1 VTEDPRSEP
10 ALPPPPRSPPPAAPP
25 VFAPVSGSTGS
36 PRAGR
41 SAGSSRGWRTSLA
54 VLGTILVVVAGVN
67 MADASVPLPEAITP
81 IDDPA
86 VPDASFPVDPDA
98 PAETL
103 TPIEPGPVEQGDTIE
118 AGLGYT
124 IRAPA
129 GWTVVSQEDE
139 TTVLQKG
146 AAMLVIAAIA
156 TEDSPEDL
164 ATWYR
169 DAWFQGGGYTG
180 GDSRS
185 RTVGNGIP
193 AAEVDYTGAFDGSTI
208 DGRIV
213 TVSDAGAGL
222 LINALAP
229 TGSLAEIA
237 PDIDAILTS
246 VALGA

>member
-1 VTEDPRSEP
+1 MTEDPGPEP
-10 ALPPPPRSPPPAAPP
+10 ALPPPPPGPPQAVAPP
-25 VFAPVSGSTGS
+25 IPGPLDRTGG
-36 PRAGR
+36 PRA
-41 SAGSSRGWRTSLA
+41 SLAGGGSRGWRTALA
-54 VLGTILVVVAGVN
+54 VLGTILIVVAGVN
-67 MADASVPLPEAITP
+67 IADASVPLPEAIAP
-81 IDDPA
+81 IDGPA
-86 VPDASFPVDPDA
+86 LPDASFPVNPDA

-103 TPIEPGPVEQGDTIE
+103 TPIEPGPVEDGDTIDV
-118 AGLGYT
+118 GLGYT

-146 AAMLVIAAIA
+146 AAKLVIAAIP

-180 GDSRS
+180 GDIES
-185 RTVGNGIP
+185 RTVGAGIP
-193 AAEVDYTGAFDGSTI
+193 AAEVDYTGAFDGATI

-229 TGSLAEIA
+229 TGSLAQVA
-237 PDIDAILTS
+237 PDIDAILGS
-246 VALGA
+246 LALGS

>member
-1 VTEDPRSEP
+1 MTDAPRPEP
-10 ALPPPPRSPPPAAPP
+10 ALPPPPPSPPPAAPP
-25 VFAPVSGSTGS
+25 VVAPESDRTVAPG
-36 PRAGR
+36 PRRA
-41 SAGSSRGWRTSLA
+41 AGSSRGWRTSLA
-54 VLGTILVVVAGVN
+54 VLGTILVVVVGVN
-67 MADASVPLPEAITP
+67 VADASVPLPEAISP

-86 VPDASFPVDPDA
+86 LPDASFPADPGV

-103 TPIEPGPVEQGDTIE
+103 TPIEPGPVAQGDTIDV
-118 AGLGYT
+118 GLGYT

-129 GWTVVSQEDE
+129 GWTVVSQEDQ

-146 AAMLVIAAIA
+146 AAMLVIVAIP
-156 TEDSPEDL
+156 TEDAPEDL

-180 GDSRS
+180 GDVES
-185 RTVGNGIP
+185 RTIGNGIP

-213 TVSDAGAGL
+213 TASDAGAGL

-229 TGSLAEIA
+229 TGSLAEVA
-237 PDIDAILTS
+237 PDIDAILAS
-246 VALGA
+246 VTLDA